1 MLSPVVRSNTY
12 FDRMWSQFVACP
24 LPVPWWNL
32 LFLFFLLQSQ
42 AKDEHLTFTERA
54 MLLGIAVK
62 WFSNSTDSQL
72 QKTPAELK
80 ELQKN
85 RWLFRIRAEIEK
97 DYEVRGV
104 MFPVAT
110 PRYYVAC
117 NQSYFAGN
125 FIIFNNI
132 LTSLSRLIALVS
144 FHHRLQN
151 KMYYTFI
158 PLVSSRYRLK
168 TRFITCTFY
177 KNFWWHYSAFR
188 ASWLIISSDTT
199 WFRAT

>member
-1 MLSPVVRSNTY
+1 
-12 FDRMWSQFVACP
+12 
-24 LPVPWWNL
+24 
-32 LFLFFLLQSQ
+32 
-42 AKDEHLTFTERA
+42 

-85 RWLFRIRAEIEK
+85 RWLFKIRAEIEK

-110 PRYYVAC
+110 PCYYVAC

-125 FIIFNNI
+125 FIMFNNI
-132 LTSLSRLIALVS
+132 LTSLSRL
-144 FHHRLQN
+144 FRL
-151 KMYYTFI
+151 I
-158 PLVSSRYRLK
+158 E
-168 TRFITCTFY
+168 
-177 KNFWWHYSAFR
+177 A
-188 ASWLIISSDTT
+188 
-199 WFRAT
+199 

>member
-1 MLSPVVRSNTY
+1 MVKANHAWSNSALLRKLTIDVHKVNWKKPHSFSFFFWGMLSLVVRSNTY
-12 FDRMWSQFVACP
+12 FYRMWSQFVACP
-24 LPVPWWNL
+24 LPVTWWNL

-110 PRYYVAC
+110 PCYYVAC

-125 FIIFNNI
+125 FIMFNNI
-132 LTSLSRLIALVS
+132 LTSLSRL
-144 FHHRLQN
+144 FRLI
-151 KMYYTFI
+151 K
-158 PLVSSRYRLK
+158 
-168 TRFITCTFY
+168 
-177 KNFWWHYSAFR
+177 A
-188 ASWLIISSDTT
+188 
-199 WFRAT
+199 